1 SSRPLEKSLSR
12 AHDLRARQN
21 LDVAPPAVSAEERRR
36 SAQQRLRD
44 RGVRSHQTFEPRLDE
59 RWSTHAN
66 MRRSDGFT
74 RSDTV
79 WNRHTRRLSVRA
91 ATVLVRNRRGTALA
105 AKCPAAADRG
115 AAASAATAP
124 AAAAAR

>member
-1 SSRPLEKSLSR
+1 MPYSTCRNYTCASYGTIETRRLAGTRVWYGGCDAHRDSRHEHAARHFSSRPLEKSLSR
-12 AHDLRARQN
+12 AHDLRARRK

-44 RGVRSHQTFEPRLDE
+44 RGARSHQTFEPRLDE

-79 WNRHTRRLSVRA
+79 WNR
-91 ATVLVRNRRGTALA
+91 
-105 AKCPAAADRG
+105 
-115 AAASAATAP
+115 
-124 AAAAAR
+124 